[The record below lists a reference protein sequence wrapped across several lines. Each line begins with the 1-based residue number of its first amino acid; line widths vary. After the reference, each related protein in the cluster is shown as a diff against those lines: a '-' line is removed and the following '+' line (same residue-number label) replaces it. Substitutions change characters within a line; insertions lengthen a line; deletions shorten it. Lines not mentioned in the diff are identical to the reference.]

1 MIGYNKGVL
10 EVKKIILEFL
20 SFILVI
26 GALLYLNMFMIMYNI
41 QVKSVTDTGIMLS
54 VFGQDFYYEYEK

>member
-10 EVKKIILEFL
+10 EVKKIILEIL
-20 SFILVI
+20 SFILII

-41 QVKSVTDTGIMLS
+41 QVKSVTDTGVMLS

>member
-1 MIGYNKGVL
+1 M
-10 EVKKIILEFL
+10 KKIIFEFL
-20 SFILVI
+20 SFIFII

-54 VFGQDFYYEYEK
+54 VFGQDFCYEYEK